1 VFKVAVPDDIVF
13 GHELLIDMA
22 KMDGKYFLH
31 VVDRGTGFTVAT
43 VLDGECSR
51 NVWEAFL

>member
-51 NVWEAFL
+51 NVWEALL